1 MLNEI
6 MNDAQEMQNNIPQDT
21 ILLSVSNLCAEMQT
35 IEADIA
41 RYEKLVST
49 KKEELLRVSTQQLPE
64 LLRQFGMSEIKLTDG
79 SKVTMSKK
87 YYAAIKEDNK
97 EAAYDWLRENDCG
110 HIIKEKL
117 EIPFEK
123 CKKGETNTEYENL
136 KEVLDEAG
144 VSYIEKGDIPWQTLR
159 AFAKEQMEDSE
170 KSEEFPKELFG
181 VFIQDVVQIKKG

>member
-6 MNDAQEMQNNIPQDT
+6 MNDAQQMQNNVPQDT
-21 ILLSVSNLCAEMQT
+21 ILLSVSQLCAEMQT
-35 IEADIA
+35 IEADIK
-41 RYEKLVST
+41 RFESLVSK

-97 EAAYDWLRENDCG
+97 EEAYDWLRENDCG
-110 HIIKEKL
+110 HIIKEKI

-123 CKKGETNTEYENL
+123 CKKGESNEEYEHL
-136 KEVLDEAG
+136 KDVLIQHG
-144 VSYIEKGDIPWQTLR
+144 FTFQEKGDIPWQTLR

>member
-1 MLNEI
+1 MINDILK
-6 MNDAQEMQNNIPQDT
+6 DAQEMQNNIPQDT
-21 ILLSVSNLCAEMQT
+21 ILLSVSQLCAEMQT
-35 IEADIA
+35 IEADIE
-41 RYEKLVST
+41 RYKELVS
-49 KKEELLRVSTQQLPE
+49 KKQEELLRVSTQQLPE

-87 YYAAIKEDNK
+87 YFAAITEEKR
-97 EAAYDWLRENDCG
+97 EAAYDWLKENDCG

-123 CKKGETNTEYENL
+123 CKKGESNAEYENL

-144 VSYIEKGDIPWQTLR
+144 VSYVEKGDIPWQTLR

-181 VFIQDVVQIKKG
+181 VFTQDVVQIKKG